1 MADAFKTLLKI
12 NDMKKRAAEQAQA
25 ELTLRI
31 HNVQQQIEQVLEN
44 IRVKETLID
53 NNSDTVHTDILALE
67 NWKQAQNRHIHNH
80 TQNLIALREQQMAL
94 KKDLSKLLVQEASFK
109 RVLSEQKKTRQ
120 LVQDNMRDEANNA
133 IWVQNHHVK

>member
-1 MADAFKTLLKI
+1 MADVFKTLLKI

-25 ELTLRI
+25 ELTYRI
-31 HNVQQQIEQVLEN
+31 HDIEGQIQQIHES
-44 IRVKETLID
+44 IDTKAALID

-67 NWKQAQNRHIHNH
+67 NWKQAQKRRICEHRKS
-80 TQNLIALREQQMAL
+80 LEALREQQASL
-94 KKDLSKLLVQEASFK
+94 KKDLSKLLVQETSFK
-109 RVLSEQKKTRQ
+109 RILSEQKKTKA